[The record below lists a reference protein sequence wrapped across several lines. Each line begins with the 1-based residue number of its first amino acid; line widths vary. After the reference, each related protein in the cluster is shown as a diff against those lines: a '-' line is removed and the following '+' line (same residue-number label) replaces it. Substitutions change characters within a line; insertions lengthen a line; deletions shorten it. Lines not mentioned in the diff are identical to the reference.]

1 MTSVIVLFLGALF
14 LIVGVIAIIRERIS
28 VGGRLFR
35 VRLEG
40 VSALLIAVPQA
51 LAGATMLVISG
62 AVLLGVSAME
72 PFVNTALWIGV
83 VTLLATNGVGL
94 ILHYAKRQ

>member
-1 MTSVIVLFLGALF
+1 MTSIIVLFLGALL
-14 LIVGVIAIIRERIS
+14 LIVGVIAIIRKRIS

-51 LAGATMLVISG
+51 LVGAAMLVVSG
-62 AVLLGVSAME
+62 AVLLGVPALE

-83 VTLLATNGVGL
+83 VTLIATNGLGL
-94 ILHYAKRQ
+94 ILHFFNK